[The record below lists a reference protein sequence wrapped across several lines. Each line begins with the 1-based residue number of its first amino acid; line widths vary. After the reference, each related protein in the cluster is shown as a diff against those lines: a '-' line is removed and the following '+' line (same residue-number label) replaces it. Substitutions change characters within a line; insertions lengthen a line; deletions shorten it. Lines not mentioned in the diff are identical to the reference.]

1 MYLFIERMVTMRP
14 IYSETMIDR
23 FSSPLASERV
33 SPSLEYLQ
41 EQQELNKK
49 HIVMDYL
56 SAYWNEYSLV
66 PTAEHIQDHFYK
78 IDLDLSMI
86 ENEIN
91 RF

>member
-1 MYLFIERMVTMRP
+1 MYLFIERMVVMRP

-66 PTAEHIQDHFYK
+66 PSAEHIQDHFYK

-86 ENEIN
+86 ENEIS

>member
-1 MYLFIERMVTMRP
+1 MAHTSITMMKP
-14 IYSETMIDR
+14 NGPDR

-78 IDLDLSMI
+78 IDLDLNMI